1 MEKGAPEEQPQAE
14 NKEEEKGSQAK
25 QEALQTEMKD
35 QTAAPEDLQSEGP
48 HSLKPGQR
56 EKSRWLALLRE
67 AEVIAANLKESGTR
81 R

>member
-14 NKEEEKGSQAK
+14 SKEEEKGSQAE
-25 QEALQTEMKD
+25 QEAPQTDMK
-35 QTAAPEDLQSEGP
+35 E
-48 HSLKPGQR
+48 R

>member
-1 MEKGAPEEQPQAE
+1 MEKEAPEKRPQAE
-14 NKEEEKGSQAK
+14 SKEEQDSQAE
-25 QEALQTEMKD
+25 QEALQTEMK
-35 QTAAPEDLQSEGP
+35 
-48 HSLKPGQR
+48 KR

>member
-14 NKEEEKGSQAK
+14 SKEKEKGSQAE
-25 QEALQTEMKD
+25 QEALQTKMK
-35 QTAAPEDLQSEGP
+35 E
-48 HSLKPGQR
+48 R

>member
-1 MEKGAPEEQPQAE
+1 MEKGAPEKRPQAE
-14 NKEEEKGSQAK
+14 IKEEKGSQAE
-25 QEALQTEMKD
+25 QEALPAEMK
-35 QTAAPEDLQSEGP
+35 E
-48 HSLKPGQR
+48 R